1 MNVINMEDEKVLKFF
16 KKCEK
21 FFSGQLSDQWTD
33 SIGIPSLIEVFI
45 EKKKYSITHSIDRH
59 YLRQSIA
66 TDLHTNLYFDV
77 ETANT
82 LSEMY
87 VEETFKKYKDYIMS
101 L

>member
-1 MNVINMEDEKVLKFF
+1 MKDEKILKFF

-21 FFSGQLSDQWTD
+21 FFQDNYPSKVD

-59 YLRQSIA
+59 HLRGAIT
-66 TDLHTNLYFDV
+66 TDLHNNLYIDV
-77 ETANT
+77 EVADR
-82 LSEMY
+82 LAGMY
-87 VEETFKKYKDYIMS
+87 VEEKFKNYKEYILS